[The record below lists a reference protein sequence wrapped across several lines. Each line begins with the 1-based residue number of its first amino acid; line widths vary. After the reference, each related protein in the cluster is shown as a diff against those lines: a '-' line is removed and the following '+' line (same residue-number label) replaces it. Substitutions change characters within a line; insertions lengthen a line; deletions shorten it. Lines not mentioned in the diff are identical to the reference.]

1 GIFHGLTATIGFW
14 HNQNG
19 QALLKSF
26 GNTSNGLSLANWL
39 ATTMPNL
46 FGKNAPA
53 FNVASTTGTNLTNRS
68 NTDVAAYFLSLF
80 GVSGQKSY
88 AQVLSTAF
96 AVFTTTNS
104 LDAGSASRALALKYG
119 FILSNSGGGAATFA
133 VPQADW
139 AAFGITS
146 STSATKT
153 IIQLLLAANNNA
165 VAGKLNGG
173 NTTLINETNDVFN
186 TVNNRGDIG
195 TGMALVTSESGAYTL
210 MTDSLGHVFAGTYLV
225 QIDPSFSADQVA
237 RIEDAINNLDLSLS
251 KYGVVLAEMPQ
262 GISASPDIDIHYSTT
277 SSIGGMADGVLGVTE
292 LGGHITIIN
301 GWNYYLSGDPSG
313 IVGSGQYDFQ
323 TVVTHELGHSL
334 GLGHSTDTNS
344 VMYPALSTGEARRS
358 LTSYDLSMLDND
370 VEPAAALHA
379 VVPRSVK
386 LANDRTKLTDARQ
399 HLLKDKAQLKATKH
413 ADERAYHAALH
424 QYHLALR
431 TAAHKHSAP
440 SASIADLT
448 AEVRRLRDAVL
459 NDRSA
464 IVTTTRA
471 DLAAIRNARQAL
483 AAGQAAK

>member
-1 GIFHGLTATIGFW
+1 
-14 HNQNG
+14 
-19 QALLKSF
+19 
-26 GNTSNGLSLANWL
+26 
-39 ATTMPNL
+39 
-46 FGKNAPA
+46 
-53 FNVASTTGTNLTNRS
+53 
-68 NTDVAAYFLSLF
+68 
-80 GVSGQKSY
+80 
-88 AQVLSTAF
+88 
-96 AVFTTTNS
+96 
-104 LDAGSASRALALKYG
+104 
-119 FILSNSGGGAATFA
+119 
-133 VPQADW
+133 
-139 AAFGITS
+139 
-146 STSATKT
+146 
-153 IIQLLLAANNNA
+153 

-313 IVGSGQYDFQ
+313 VVGSGQYDFQ

-440 SASIADLT
+440 SAFIADLT

-471 DLAAIRNARQAL
+471 DLAAIRNARQVL